1 MYLRKR
7 KGFTLIEVLVA
18 LAITAISLVALLRLL
33 VVNIN
38 TMDSASYLSRASLIG
53 NEKIAEV
60 VGNGNPK
67 TGTENGR
74 IQYEDN
80 NAVFNWQ
87 INVTDEQ
94 PEEIDKLNLHGL
106 KKVNVRVV
114 WKQGRSERQVSMS
127 TYICPDKETEDVL
140 MAENIR

>member
-1 MYLRKR
+1 MYQRER
-7 KGFTLIEVLVA
+7 NGFTLIEVLVA

-53 NEKIAEV
+53 NEKIAEIV
-60 VGNGNPK
+60 SDGNL
-67 TGTENGR
+67 ENGTQSGL
-74 IQYEDN
+74 IQYDDN
-80 NAVFNWQ
+80 NTVFNWQ
-87 INVTDEQ
+87 VNVTEEQ
-94 PEEIDKLNLHGL
+94 PEGIKTINLHGL

-127 TYICPDKETEDVL
+127 TYICPDKEIKDVL
-140 MAENIR
+140 MADNNR